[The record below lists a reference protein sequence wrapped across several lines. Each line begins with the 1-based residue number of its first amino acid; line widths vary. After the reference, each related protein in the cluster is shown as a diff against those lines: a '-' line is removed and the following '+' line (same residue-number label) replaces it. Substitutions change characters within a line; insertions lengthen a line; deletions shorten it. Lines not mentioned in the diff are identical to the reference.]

1 MWAPLANSDVGS
13 RQVYIQLILM
23 VRNANYACAL
33 RVLTSTH
40 HGLAYSQQQQHHHSP
55 AARCLLPPLLC
66 CHLYQYTHTYTVSHR
81 STLKIL
87 SPAICRQVGTR
98 LVACLTAI
106 YLLLFIQEMAHP
118 TKCPYFRAAPR
129 ELFHLR
135 LGSARAFSPLRF
147 RICFTMNSFWLEK
160 SDFFIVVVC

>member
-1 MWAPLANSDVGS
+1 M
-13 RQVYIQLILM
+13 
-23 VRNANYACAL
+23 
-33 RVLTSTH
+33 H
-40 HGLAYSQQQQHHHSP
+40 
-55 AARCLLPPLLC
+55 ARCVFLLVHIMGLLTVSSSSTTTLRQLVAFC
-66 CHLYQYTHTYTVSHR
+66 RRCYAATYT
-81 STLKIL
+81 TIL
-87 SPAICRQVGTR
+87 VYSYLHSVPQIYFEDFKSCYMYQVGTR

-106 YLLLFIQEMAHP
+106 YVLLFIQEMAHP

-147 RICFTMNSFWLEK
+147 RICFTMKSFWLEK